1 MLGLYPYLEVTC
13 TICGQHIS
21 ICSMWASKYILI
33 GFFAVNILV
42 YFMEIVG
49 RQVVNRVNQQL
60 VRE

>member
-1 MLGLYPYLEVTC
+1 MLGLYPYLEVSC

-21 ICSMWASKYILI
+21 ICSMWAFKYILI

-49 RQVVNRVNQQL
+49 CHVVNRVNQQMVL
-60 VRE
+60 E